1 MIERKKTYKIDTKL
15 ATCNGLQYA
24 VEAMCEFWFCK
35 PEEIELQ
42 PIHDN
47 LFRIV
52 KNGRNLQPVL
62 WWQDRRCRNTIVRIW
77 HFCTLVESVN

>member
-1 MIERKKTYKIDTKL
+1 MIERKKAYQIDTKL
-15 ATCNGLQYA
+15 ATCNSIQCAL
-24 VEAMCEFWFCK
+24 EAMCEFWFCK
-35 PEEIELQ
+35 PGEIELQ

-62 WWQDRRCRNTIVRIW
+62 WWQDRRCGNAITRIW
-77 HFCTLVESVN
+77 HFCVLAESVN